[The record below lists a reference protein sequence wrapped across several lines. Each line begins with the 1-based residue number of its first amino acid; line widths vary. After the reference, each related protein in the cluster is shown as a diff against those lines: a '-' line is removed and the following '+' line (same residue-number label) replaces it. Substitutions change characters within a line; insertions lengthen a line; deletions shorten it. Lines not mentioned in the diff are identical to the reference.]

1 MHDHAA
7 QPEPGSL
14 WAMFT
19 GARPQERRAQA
30 LAFLQYFCVLCSYYL
45 LRPVRDQFSAAVGST
60 NLWQFWVGTF
70 LVTLA
75 IVPLFGTLVA
85 RYTREKFIPVVYLF
99 FIACMLAFV
108 PAIGEQQQI
117 GVRTLGTI
125 FYIWL
130 SVYNLFVVSM
140 FWSFMADLFDGE
152 QTRRLFPLIAVGG
165 TLGAIVGPIMAGL
178 LRIDLLLG
186 AASALLAVA
195 IVCTWHLSAWA
206 RSNPN
211 PQRQRELVRGATI
224 GGSVWA
230 GLLQVFRSPF
240 LRGMTVLMLLGDGIG
255 TVAYALTADVV
266 AAKAA
271 TSEARKALYAHI
283 DLATNVLELVL
294 QVSVTRLLMAR
305 FGVVAALIA
314 DAAVKAAVLFET
326 VIFGA
331 SMVIPMLVVTR
342 GAGYGIGKPAYD
354 SLYARVDRETRYK
367 AKNVIDTAGW
377 RFGDVVTSLSM
388 NALRSDAMAAMGI
401 KVGVAGFAL
410 FSMVA
415 AGFTGWFGWRVAHAP
430 ELAPEVIPDD
440 VPTTEPATSER

>member
-14 WAMFT
+14 WAMVT
-19 GARPQERRAQA
+19 GGRAHERPAQA
-30 LAFLQYFCVLCSYYL
+30 LAFLQFFCVLCSYYL

-60 NLWQFWVGTF
+60 NLWQYYVGTF

-75 IVPLFGTLVA
+75 MVPLFGALVK
-85 RYTREKFIPVVYLF
+85 RYAREKFIPAAYLF
-99 FIACMLAFV
+99 FIACMLAFL
-108 PAIGEQQQI
+108 PAIGEHNRI
-117 GVRTLGTI
+117 DVRTLGTI
-125 FYIWL
+125 FYVWL
-130 SVYNLFVVSM
+130 SVYNLFVVSV

-178 LRIDLLLG
+178 LTIDQLLLS
-186 AASALLAVA
+186 ASALLAVA
-195 IVCTWHLSAWA
+195 IVCTWRLSAWS
-206 RSNPN
+206 RRHPN
-211 PQRQRELVRGATI
+211 TQRQRELARGEAI

-230 GLLQVFRSPF
+230 GLVQVFRSPF
-240 LRGMTVLMLLGDGIG
+240 LRSMTALMLLGDGVG
-255 TVAYALTADVV
+255 TVAYALTADAV
-266 AAKAA
+266 AAAA
-271 TSEARKALYAHI
+271 TTSEARKTMYAHI
-283 DLATNVLELVL
+283 DLVTNVLELVL

-342 GAGYGIGKPAYD
+342 GAAYGIGKPAYD

-377 RFGDVVTSLSM
+377 RFGDVVVSLTI
-388 NALRSDAMAAMGI
+388 NALRTLGA
-401 KVGVAGFAL
+401 GVAGYAFL
-410 FSMVA
+410 SMCA
-415 AGFTGWFGWRVAHAP
+415 AGLTGVFGWRAAHAP
-430 ELAPEVIPDD
+430 ELTPEVIPDD
-440 VPTTEPATSER
+440 EPPPVASEG

>member
-1 MHDHAA
+1 MSDHASPA
-7 QPEPGSL
+7 EPGSL
-14 WAMFT
+14 WAMLT
-19 GARPQERRAQA
+19 GARRHERPAHA
-30 LAFLQYFCVLCSYYL
+30 LAFLQFFCVLCSYYL

-75 IVPLFGTLVA
+75 MVPLFGVLVA
-85 RYTREKFIPVVYLF
+85 RYTREKFIPAAYLF
-99 FIACMLAFV
+99 FIACMLAFL
-108 PAIGEQQQI
+108 PAIGEQEQI

-125 FYIWL
+125 FYVWL
-130 SVYNLFVVSM
+130 SVYNLFVVSV

-178 LRIDLLLG
+178 LSIDQLLK
-186 AASALLAVA
+186 AASALLGIA

-206 RSNPN
+206 RRNPN
-211 PQRQRELVRGATI
+211 PQRQRELVRGETI
-224 GGSVWA
+224 GGSIWA

-240 LRGMTVLMLLGDGIG
+240 LRSMTALMLLGDGIG
-255 TVAYALTADVV
+255 TVAYSLTADAV

-271 TSEARKALYAHI
+271 TSEARKTLYAHI
-283 DLATNVLELVL
+283 DLVTNVLELTL

-342 GAGYGIGKPAYD
+342 SSAYGIGKPAYD

-377 RFGDVVTSLSM
+377 RFGDVVVSVTM
-388 NALRSDAMAAMGI
+388 NALRA
-401 KVGVAGFAL
+401 VGVGVGGYAL
-410 FSMVA
+410 LSMCA
-415 AGFTGWFGWRVAHAP
+415 AGLTGWFGWRVAHAP

-440 VPTTEPATSER
+440 EPPATAVREG

>member
-7 QPEPGSL
+7 KAEPGSL
-14 WAMFT
+14 WAMLT
-19 GARPQERRAQA
+19 GARAHERPAQS

-60 NLWQFWVGTF
+60 NLWQFWLGTF

-75 IVPLFGTLVA
+75 MVPLFGALVA
-85 RYTREKFIPVVYLF
+85 RYARERFIPAAYLF
-99 FIACMLAFV
+99 FIACMLAFL
-108 PAIGEQQQI
+108 PAIGQQEQI
-117 GVRTLGTI
+117 GVQKLGTI
-125 FYIWL
+125 FYVWL
-130 SVYNLFVVSM
+130 SVYSLFVVSV
-140 FWSFMADLFDGE
+140 FWSFMVDLFDGE

-178 LRIDLLLG
+178 LTISQLLLT
-186 AASALLAVA
+186 ASALLGIA

-206 RSNPN
+206 RRNPN
-211 PQRQRELVRGATI
+211 PLRQRELARGETI

-230 GLLQVFRSPF
+230 GLVQIFRSPF
-240 LRGMTVLMLLGDGIG
+240 LGSMTALMLLGDGIG
-255 TVAYALTADVV
+255 TVAYSLTADVV
-266 AAKAA
+266 AAHAA
-271 TSEARKALYAHI
+271 TSEARKTMYAHI
-283 DLATNVLELVL
+283 DLATNVLELIL

-314 DAAVKAAVLFET
+314 DAAVKAAVLLET

-342 GAGYGIGKPAYD
+342 GAAYGIGKPAYD

-377 RFGDVVTSLSM
+377 RFGDVVISLSM
-388 NALRSDAMAAMGI
+388 NALRSVGMG
-401 KVGVAGFAL
+401 VSGFAVL
-410 FSMVA
+410 SMGM
-415 AGFTGWFGWRVAHAP
+415 AGLAGWFGWRVAHSP
-430 ELAPEVIPDD
+430 ELAPEIIPDD
-440 VPTTEPATSER
+440 EPPPVASEG